1 MLVVCMFAIMIAAA
15 LLFCVQPLAARLVL
29 PELGGAP
36 AVWATSMV
44 FFQALLLAAY
54 GYAHWLGGLRR
65 GAQWVVHACVLLA
78 GLTVLPVVLPK
89 VWAVPTSSTP
99 VWWLLGTLAMCVG
112 PSFFAMAATSPLV
125 QRWFAESGHAR
136 ARDPYFLSV
145 ASNFGSCVGLLAY
158 PLVMEPMLGLREQGR
173 VWAVGYCVAT
183 VVIVVSGV
191 VTMRGGRLAREE
203 AREEVRGEVPAAAQ
217 GKSSWR
223 DVAWWLVLAFVPS
236 SLLIGVTTH
245 ISTDIAAV
253 PLLWVLPL
261 LLYLVTFMLAF
272 SPRVRVS
279 SGVLG
284 RVLVVL
290 ALVVMFVLVPKAEG
304 SLALMLPLHVG
315 AFFVA
320 AWMCHAILAA
330 RRPAASELTKFYLVM
345 SVGGVLGG
353 VFNALLAPAIF
364 SQVVEY
370 PLVLGLAVLLRPVDV
385 TMDAKRRWV
394 LGCGAAMVVVAAAFV
409 LGKNVGVIDVP
420 ARVMIALMG
429 GVPVI
434 LCAGVLVYRRGE
446 IAGLALAAGLAVSP
460 FVLRGSN
467 SVYRERTFFGVHE
480 VLAIGNAH
488 TLFHGTTAHGKQVR
502 ESDVTRRVA
511 TTYYHASG
519 PAGDVF
525 AMMRQ
530 RGDDDDV
537 AMIGMGAG
545 TLAAYGRSGQRMTF
559 YEIDPAV
566 ARIASD
572 ERLFSFLKDSAA
584 DVRVVLGDGRVAF
597 AREARAGVDLL
608 VLDAFSSDA
617 IPVHLLTREA
627 FDLYLSRLAD
637 DGVILVHISNRYFD
651 LAPELAAVARDVGL
665 VCYMRMDPL
674 VSDQQRSE
682 GKQESTWVVLARK
695 REQLGM
701 LGRFSMWDE
710 VGAKYGG
717 RVPKRAWTDDYA
729 SVLRALV
736 RE

>member
-1 MLVVCMFAIMIAAA
+1 
-15 LLFCVQPLAARLVL
+15 
-29 PELGGAP
+29 
-36 AVWATSMV
+36 
-44 FFQALLLAAY
+44 
-54 GYAHWLGGLRR
+54 
-65 GAQWVVHACVLLA
+65 
-78 GLTVLPVVLPK
+78 
-89 VWAVPTSSTP
+89 
-99 VWWLLGTLAMCVG
+99 
-112 PSFFAMAATSPLV
+112 
-125 QRWFAESGHAR
+125 
-136 ARDPYFLSV
+136 
-145 ASNFGSCVGLLAY
+145 
-158 PLVMEPMLGLREQGR
+158 MLG
-173 VWAVGYCVAT
+173 
-183 VVIVVSGV
+183 I
-191 VTMRGGRLAREE
+191 
-203 AREEVRGEVPAAAQ
+203 
-217 GKSSWR
+217 
-223 DVAWWLVLAFVPS
+223 
-236 SLLIGVTTH
+236 
-245 ISTDIAAV
+245 
-253 PLLWVLPL
+253 
-261 LLYLVTFMLAF
+261 
-272 SPRVRVS
+272 
-279 SGVLG
+279 
-284 RVLVVL
+284 
-290 ALVVMFVLVPKAEG
+290 
-304 SLALMLPLHVG
+304 
-315 AFFVA
+315 
-320 AWMCHAILAA
+320 
-330 RRPAASELTKFYLVM
+330 
-345 SVGGVLGG
+345 
-353 VFNALLAPAIF
+353 
-364 SQVVEY
+364 
-370 PLVLGLAVLLRPVDV
+370 AVLLRPVDV

-525 AMMRQ
+525 AMMRP

-627 FDLYLSRLAD
+627 FVMYLSRLAD